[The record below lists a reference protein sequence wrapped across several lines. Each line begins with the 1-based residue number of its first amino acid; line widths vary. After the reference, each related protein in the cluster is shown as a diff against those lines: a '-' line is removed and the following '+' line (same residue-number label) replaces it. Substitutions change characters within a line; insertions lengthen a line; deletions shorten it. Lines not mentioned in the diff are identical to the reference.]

1 MYFVI
6 HVHIYVYRHT
16 DTLVQGLS
24 EGGGGGGGGGGQ
36 FKRGAPD
43 PLCKGHPN
51 LENKQKKLFGTFFD
65 IIV

>member
-1 MYFVI
+1 M
-6 HVHIYVYRHT
+6 HIYVYRHT

-24 EGGGGGGGGGGQ
+24 EGGGGGK
-36 FKRGAPD
+36 FERGAPG
-43 PLCKGHPN
+43 PLCKGPPN

>member
-6 HVHIYVYRHT
+6 HVHFYVYRHT
-16 DTLVQGLS
+16 DTSIQGLS
-24 EGGGGGGGGGGQ
+24 EGEGRGGNLKEGPRAPCV
-36 FKRGAPD
+36 RGP
-43 PLCKGHPN
+43 PN